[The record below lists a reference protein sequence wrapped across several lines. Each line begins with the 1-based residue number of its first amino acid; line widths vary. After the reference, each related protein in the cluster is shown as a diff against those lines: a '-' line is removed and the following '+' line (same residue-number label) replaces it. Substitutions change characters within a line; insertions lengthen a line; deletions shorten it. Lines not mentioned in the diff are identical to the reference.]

1 MSEVEGMDELQKR
14 LDALGDTKKM
24 LGQLGL
30 MAVAKAK
37 QLVPR
42 KTGNL
47 GRTIRLGSVTDTSNF
62 ARRVNH
68 PGTKAKPYLRPA
80 AEEVVRENG
89 IDLIVRAWNDAA

>member
-1 MSEVEGMDELQKR
+1 VLAWGGSRR
-14 LDALGDTKKM
+14 LSGNLRSG
-24 LGQLGL
+24 
-30 MAVAKAK
+30 AKA
-37 QLVPR
+37 
-42 KTGNL
+42 T
-47 GRTIRLGSVTDTSNF
+47 NF